1 MARHRAALR
10 LTFGATLALVWG
22 TMAREPL
29 PGLTAVLAAQILV
42 GMPRPPRPGQAA
54 ALVAVIAGTG
64 GLTFAVGAAFAER
77 LLILAAVLG
86 LLFFVGFAMR
96 DRAAGRPSLP
106 ATMLL
111 NATAVV
117 PVLTVQADILGVG
130 VVETLVTAAARAML
144 VVWLLYALLPA
155 PQEEAATSAPT
166 GAAPATGVPVTK
178 HSGAA
183 RTLAKVAIV
192 LPAELFYLT
201 EPSALA
207 FPALLGLV
215 TFLSAQDPAAGRA
228 QLVILLLGNL
238 VGSIA
243 AAAASAVL
251 EVGPPLPVL
260 TLMALLGSL
269 GFAGWIMTQGGRPG
283 GSVALTGLVTF
294 LMLFGLSAS
303 PLPFEVPVLDRI
315 VDIGVLS
322 LYTIGATALLLPP
335 PEPRWPAPPRAARP
349 PVSGL
354 SRLAARSRNIQT
366 IVRKIRAPTFRRRT
380 RPRSIHLLAILHP
393 SAFLEGPMADDR
405 MRVTR
410 EHNPTTAP
418 T

>member
-10 LTFGATLALVWG
+10 LAFAATLALVWG

-42 GMPRPPRPGQAA
+42 GMPRPPRLGQAA
-54 ALVAVIAGTG
+54 ALVGVIAGTG
-64 GLTFAVGAAFAER
+64 GVTFAVGAAFADR
-77 LLILAAVLG
+77 LFVLMTALG

-96 DRAAGRPSLP
+96 ERAGGRPSLS

-117 PVLTVQADILGVG
+117 PVLTVQADILGAG
-130 VVETLVTAAARAML
+130 VVSTLVTAAVRATL

-155 PQEEAATSAPT
+155 PLEDAATSSSA
-166 GAAPATGVPVTK
+166 GAAPTTSMLLTK
-178 HSGAA
+178 HGGAA

-192 LPAELFYLT
+192 LPAEFFYVT

-238 VGSIA
+238 VGSVA
-243 AAAASAVL
+243 AAAAATVL
-251 EVGPPLPVL
+251 EVGPPLPTL
-260 TLMALLGSL
+260 TLMGLLGAL
-269 GFAGWIMTQGGRPG
+269 GFAWWIMTKGRRPG
-283 GSVALTGLVTF
+283 GAVALTGLVTF

-303 PLPFEVPVLDRI
+303 PTSFEVPVLDR
-315 VDIGVLS
+315 VTDIGLLS
-322 LYTIGATALLLPP
+322 LYTIGATELLLPP
-335 PEPRWPAPPRAARP
+335 ERRWPDA
-349 PVSGL
+349 V
-354 SRLAARSRNIQT
+354 
-366 IVRKIRAPTFRRRT
+366 
-380 RPRSIHLLAILHP
+380 
-393 SAFLEGPMADDR
+393 ADG
-405 MRVTR
+405 
-410 EHNPTTAP
+410 
-418 T
+418 